1 MVRTIRRTP
10 TDQADALACWSAV
23 LLLRVDPAT
32 AMADAELAPQLAG
45 LLSAVSQELETG
57 RESVPKTVRCAAV
70 QLAAHIARRSVAVT
84 VPPRPG
90 GADEPLEHPAQRAER
105 TTGVPFSRSIRLGR
119 MG

>member
-10 TDQADALACWSAV
+10 ADQADALACWSAV
-23 LLLRVDPAT
+23 LLLRVEPAT
-32 AMADAELAPQLAG
+32 VLADEELAPQLAG

-70 QLAAHIARRSVAVT
+70 QLAAHIARRSVT

>member
-10 TDQADALACWSAV
+10 ADQADALACWSAV
-23 LLLRVDPAT
+23 LLLRVKPAT
-32 AMADAELAPQLAG
+32 VLADEELAPQLAG

-70 QLAAHIARRSVAVT
+70 QLAAHIARRSVT

-90 GADEPLEHPAQRAER
+90 GSDEPLERPAQRADHA
-105 TTGVPFSRSIRLGR
+105 TGIPFSRSIRLGR

>member
-1 MVRTIRRTP
+1 MARTIRRTP

-70 QLAAHIARRSVAVT
+70 QLAAHIARRSVP
-84 VPPRPG
+84 VPHRPG
-90 GADEPLEHPAQRAER
+90 DADEPLEHPAQRAEH

>member
-1 MVRTIRRTP
+1 MARTIRRTP

-32 AMADAELAPQLAG
+32 ARVDEELAPHLAG
-45 LLSAVSQELETG
+45 LLSAVSQELEAG
-57 RESVPKTVRCAAV
+57 RESVPKTVRRAAV
-70 QLAAHIARRSVAVT
+70 QLAAHITRRSSIP

-90 GADEPLEHPAQRAER
+90 GADEPVEHSAHRADHA
-105 TTGVPFSRSIRLGR
+105 TGIPFSPSIRLGR